1 VSYFRQ
7 VEGEQRTTA
16 LELFFD
22 LVFVFAV
29 TQLSHLLLNHLTV
42 KGTLQTLFLL
52 LVVWWAWIYTTW
64 MTNFFDPDAV
74 VVRLVLIV
82 VMLASLMMAI
92 AIPEAFGDH
101 AVMFAAGYTALQ
113 VIRNAFVFRATPLES
128 PLRRAFVGIF
138 IWSLAAGALWLAGAF
153 TDDRVRVGIWLA
165 VLFVDYLG
173 PVVGYWLPGRGR
185 SLTFEWSIESSHFA
199 ERFQLFI
206 IIALGESIVV
216 TGATASTLP
225 IDLARAAA
233 IAVAFLTSA
242 ALWWLYFDF
251 VARISQRR
259 LDVAEDRGRMARDAF
274 TYIHIPIVA
283 GIIVAA
289 VGDELVIAHP
299 GASLSAAELAAV
311 ASGPALYLLGHVA
324 FRLRLAGSLSGKR
337 LAAAL
342 AILAVGALGAVVTA
356 LATATL
362 ILVVLVV
369 LIVSEGLA
377 GRRRRLRGEPGL
389 LERIA

>member
-1 VSYFRQ
+1 
-7 VEGEQRTTA
+7 
-16 LELFFD
+16 
-22 LVFVFAV
+22 
-29 TQLSHLLLNHLTV
+29 
-42 KGTLQTLFLL
+42 
-52 LVVWWAWIYTTW
+52 
-64 MTNFFDPDAV
+64 
-74 VVRLVLIV
+74 

-113 VIRNAFVFRATPLES
+113 VIRNAFVFWATPLDS
-128 PLRRAFVGIF
+128 PFRRAFVGIF
-138 IWSLAAGALWLAGAF
+138 AWSLAAGALWLAGAF
-153 TDDRVRVGIWLA
+153 ADDRVRVGIWLA
-165 VLFVDYLG
+165 ALFVDYLG
-173 PVVGYWLPGRGR
+173 PLVGYWLPGRGR
-185 SLTFEWSIESSHFA
+185 SLTFEWSIESAHFA

-206 IIALGESIVV
+206 IISLGESIVV
-216 TGATASTLP
+216 TGATASTLE

-259 LDVAEDRGRMARDAF
+259 LDVAEDRGRLARDAF
-274 TYIHIPIVA
+274 TYIHIPIIA
-283 GIIVAA
+283 GIIVSA

-299 GASLSAAELAAV
+299 GAGLSAAELAAV
-311 ASGPALYLLGHVA
+311 ACGPALYLLGHVA

-342 AILAVGALGAVVTA
+342 AILAVGALGAVMTA
-356 LATATL
+356 LATAAL
-362 ILVVLVV
+362 VLVVLVA